1 MLLLAGSLKVV
12 LNEGFP
18 QHRRPFDKGRLVIQF
33 SVSAAETAGM
43 CMSAHCVRF
52 IKTYM
57 SVFFCVHAVYVC
69 ALPDALVSMLVGGGC
84 RVHWPTAHCGAW
96 YWYTGCVCCTCLQVN
111 FPPDNW
117 ITHDELK
124 ELESLL
130 PPRPREVMRSE
141 DSMAEPAEEV
151 RGRRSA
157 EPLMGMGHRHM
168 YFLSIYLARQCS

>member
-1 MLLLAGSLKVV
+1 MCVLLLAGSLKVV

-33 SVSAAETAGM
+33 SVSAAKTAGM
-43 CMSAHCVRF
+43 CMSAHCVHF
-52 IKTYM
+52 IQTCL
-57 SVFFCVHAVYVC
+57 SVFFYVHAVYVGRWWMPC
-69 ALPDALVSMLVGGGC
+69 ALPHALVSMLVGGGC

-96 YWYTGCVCCTCLQVN
+96 YWYTGCVCCACLQVN

-130 PPRPREVMRSE
+130 PARPREAMHSE

-151 RGRRSA
+151 RGRGVLS
-157 EPLMGMGHRHM
+157 HM
-168 YFLSIYLARQCS
+168 RFLSIY

>member
-33 SVSAAETAGM
+33 SVSAAKTAGM
-43 CMSAHCVRF
+43 CVSAHCVHF
-52 IKTYM
+52 IQT
-57 SVFFCVHAVYVC
+57 CRVC
-69 ALPDALVSMLVGGGC
+69 SSMRMQCMLVGGGC

-130 PPRPREVMRSE
+130 PPRPREAMRSE

-151 RGRRSA
+151 GGRRSA

-168 YFLSIYLARQCS
+168 CFLSIY